1 MISSMPSISD
11 CSYWIYET
19 ERFLFLAKIYL
30 DERKEKPKI
39 NGDPINYIEAIINLG
54 TINEDNTASSQ
65 RSLLLISEE
74 EPLPIALNENIK
86 FELSEIDTPEL
97 MGTLRMIKEDRWEE
111 LSLGK
116 IEISE
121 SILYNILKEIK
132 RYEQVE

>member
-1 MISSMPSISD
+1 MTNSMPSISD

-30 DERKEKPKI
+30 EERKEKPEI

-54 TINEDNTASSQ
+54 TINEDNTASPQ

-74 EPLPIALNENIK
+74 EPLPIAINENIK

-97 MGTLRMIKEDRWEE
+97 IGTLRMIKEDRWDE